1 MVGLGEGRVGVLGLI
16 AAFSDLISDC
26 VRGGKRKF
34 RLVNCIFSFVS
45 LVTWLGR
52 DELGRSD
59 YTIAVSFVTLV
70 RHTY

>member
-34 RLVNCIFSFVS
+34 RLVNCIPSC
-45 LVTWLGR
+45 
-52 DELGRSD
+52 
-59 YTIAVSFVTLV
+59 IASHVIGSG
-70 RHTY
+70 